1 MASLSDQPVKPA
13 VDPDDDP
20 EWKVQNDYTFYRPL
34 DYSSKQIRLISIA
47 PGSFDDP
54 LHCTLKRHTTPI
66 KEQDFEALSYCW
78 GDLKDTVTITLRHDH
93 TGFSSSGSERSGD
106 AEQTFNITKSLN
118 LALRHLR
125 HQDRERVIWI
135 DALCI
140 NQGSIR
146 ERNYAI
152 PFMVDVYRFASSVVL
167 FLGEENKKKNFTRIW
182 QLMTML
188 RSTIEEAL
196 PEGGMS
202 GPLTP
207 QHDIQGL
214 VDRLTFGSKDGKPE
228 GERLFRVH
236 LSLAAE
242 DFFEYQ
248 WFQRVWVV
256 QEVMNARRTV
266 VYCGDQKREWIDIL
280 VFFCTAVKN
289 SRSYAGAL
297 SGSLDLRDRLP
308 PFLWTKLLA
317 AQRGQHQKEGET
329 PSPPHLPLLE
339 VLTRARA
346 FAATDPRDKIFA
358 LLSFGEETHDI
369 EALPPRLKP
378 DYAKSSS
385 DVWKDVTRQ
394 WIIDHQSL
402 DILGIRH
409 EEVDKNNQIAQKTV
423 YISAQNQPK
432 LSNAESRFLIERP
445 PSDHPSWA
453 LWHAEHPVSAK
464 TALFRLDQPLPAC
477 QIPIDIKILDQP
489 VDSSMLSLRGVYI
502 DQIKSVQWPFKRW
515 NFSEHDIR
523 QFNYH
528 TQPPTSLD
536 DGVPIAWAAL
546 LGAVQ
551 GMGECD
557 TQQVKVKFPKEL
569 QIPPYPSGKS
579 LMQAFIEALICRR
592 FKQRFKLDGSD
603 EFMTDLISSLSAL
616 KLEDVK
622 EQGDSHDSNPTPA
635 KGVEAGSDIEAMSHF
650 AAHWAQSRCDPEMKW
665 IPEPAAGVFR
675 KLVKHGDSRK
685 FTEMCEF
692 AEGRCFFQT
701 KKGAFGLCP
710 QETQP
715 DDIVVSLSG
724 GRTPYVLR
732 QLKVGDSTAQKY
744 HWVLVGE
751 CYVHDLDIAKMTS
764 MTWEARPEAVQVFDI
779 S

>member
-1 MASLSDQPVKPA
+1 MASNSDQPARPA
-13 VDPDDDP
+13 IDPDDDP

-54 LHCTLKRHTTPI
+54 LLCTLKSHTTPI
-66 KEQDFEALSYCW
+66 HEQDFEALSYCW
-78 GDLKDTVTITLRHDH
+78 GDLQDTVTITLRHDH
-93 TGFSSSGSERSGD
+93 PKSGQEDSEHQGND
-106 AEQTFNITKSLN
+106 EQSFNITKSLN

-125 HQDRERVIWI
+125 YPDQERVIWI

-152 PFMVDVYRFASSVVL
+152 PFMVDVYRCASCVVV

-182 QLMTML
+182 QLMAML
-188 RSTIEEAL
+188 KSAIEKAL
-196 PEGGMS
+196 PGAGMS

-207 QHDIQGL
+207 HHDVHGL
-214 VDRLTFGSKDGKPE
+214 VDCLTFGTKDGKQE
-228 GERLFRVH
+228 GESIFRIH

-242 DFFEYQ
+242 DFFEYR

-256 QEVMNARRTV
+256 QEVMNAKKAI
-266 VYCGDQKREWIDIL
+266 VYCGDQKRDWIDIL

-297 SGSLDLRDRLP
+297 SGNLDLRDRLP

-317 AQRGQHQKEGET
+317 AQRGQQKEGET
-329 PSPPHLPLLE
+329 PSPPHLPLLDI
-339 VLTRARA
+339 LARSRA

-358 LLSFGEETHDI
+358 LLSFGQETFDI

-394 WIIDHQSL
+394 WIVDHQSL

-423 YISAQNQPK
+423 YVSAQNQPQ
-432 LSNAESRFLIERP
+432 LSNAQSRFVIEKP
-445 PSDHPSWA
+445 PSEHPSWA

-464 TALFRLDQPLPAC
+464 TALFRLEQTLPVC

-489 VDSSMLSLRGVYI
+489 ADSSTLSLRGIYI
-502 DQIKSVQWPFKRW
+502 EHIKSVQWPFKRW
-515 NFSEHDIR
+515 NFSESDIR

-528 TQPPTSLD
+528 TQPPTSLH
-536 DGVPIAWAAL
+536 DGVPVAWAAL

-551 GMGECD
+551 GIGEGSPE
-557 TQQVKVKFPKEL
+557 QVKIKFPKEL

-579 LMQAFIEALICRR
+579 IMQAFAETLICRR
-592 FKQRFKLDGSD
+592 FKERFKFDGSD
-603 EFMTDLISSLSAL
+603 EPLTDLVGSLGNL
-616 KLEDVK
+616 KLEETEK
-622 EQGDSHDSNPTPA
+622 SSDSTTTTSA
-635 KGVEAGSDIEAMSHF
+635 KVADEGSDVEALSHF
-650 AAHWAQSRCDPEMKW
+650 AAHWAHSQCDPDIKW
-665 IPEPAAGVFR
+665 LPEPAAGILR
-675 KLVKHGDSRK
+675 KLAKHGNSRK

-701 KKGAFGLCP
+701 AKGAFGLCP
-710 QETQP
+710 QESQAG
-715 DDIVVSLSG
+715 DIVVSLSG

-732 QLKVGDSTAQKY
+732 PSRIEDGVVQKQD
-744 HWVLVGE
+744 WVLVGE
-751 CYVHDLDIAKMTS
+751 CYLHDLDIAKMTRE
-764 MTWEARPEAVQVFDI
+764 TWEKRPEIVQVFDI
-779 S
+779 V

>member
-1 MASLSDQPVKPA
+1 MASVSDQPVRPA
-13 VDPDDDP
+13 IDPDDDP

-47 PGSFDDP
+47 SGSFDDP
-54 LHCTLKRHTTPI
+54 LVCTLKRHTTPI
-66 KEQDFEALSYCW
+66 EEQEFEALSYCW
-78 GDLKDTVTITLRHDH
+78 GDLQDTVTITLRHDH
-93 TGFSSSGSERSGD
+93 TGLPNPDLERRGD
-106 AEQTFNITKSLN
+106 DEQTFNITKSLN

-125 HQDRERVIWI
+125 RQDRERVIWI

-152 PFMVDVYRFASSVVL
+152 PFMVDVYRYASSVVV
-167 FLGEENKKKNFTRIW
+167 FLGEENKTKNFPRIW
-182 QLMTML
+182 QLMAML
-188 RSTIEEAL
+188 RSTIEKAL
-196 PEGGMS
+196 PEAGMS

-207 QHDIQGL
+207 QHDIQGF
-214 VDRLTFGSKDGKPE
+214 VDCLTLGSKDGKPE
-228 GERLFRVH
+228 SENLFRVH

-242 DFFEYQ
+242 DFFEFP

-256 QEVMNARRTV
+256 QEVMNAKRAI
-266 VYCGDQKREWIDIL
+266 VYCGGQEREWIDIL

-297 SGSLDLRDRLP
+297 SGNLDLRDRLP
-308 PFLWTKLLA
+308 PFLWTRLLA
-317 AQRGQHQKEGET
+317 AQRGQHQKEGDI
-329 PSPPHLPLLE
+329 PSPPRLPLLE
-339 VLTRARA
+339 VLTRGRA

-358 LLSFGEETHDI
+358 LLSFGEETQNI
-369 EALPPRLKP
+369 EALPSRLKP

-409 EEVDKNNQIAQKTV
+409 EEVDKNNQIAQKTI
-423 YISAQNQPK
+423 YISAQNQPR
-432 LSNAESRFLIERP
+432 LSNAESRFLVERP

-453 LWHAEHPVSAK
+453 LWHAEHPESAK
-464 TALFRLDQPLPAC
+464 AALFRLIQPLSAC
-477 QIPIDIKILDQP
+477 QIPIDVKLLDQP
-489 VDSSMLSLRGVYI
+489 ADSAMLSLRGVYI
-502 DQIKSVQWPFKRW
+502 DHINSVQWPFKRW
-515 NFSEHDIR
+515 NFSESDIR

-528 TQPPTSLD
+528 TQPPASVE
-536 DGVPIAWAAL
+536 DGIPIAWAAV

-551 GMGECD
+551 GMDLVGS
-557 TQQVKVKFPKEL
+557 L
-569 QIPPYPSGKS
+569 SG
-579 LMQAFIEALICRR
+579 L
-592 FKQRFKLDGSD
+592 KLGDGSIPGD
-603 EFMTDLISSLSAL
+603 G
-616 KLEDVK
+616 
-622 EQGDSHDSNPTPA
+622 GDSCVSPA
-635 KGVEAGSDIEAMSHF
+635 KSVEAGSDIEAMSHF
-650 AAHWAQSRCDPEMKW
+650 AAHWAQSRCDPEMRW

-675 KLVKHGDSRK
+675 KLAKHGNSRK

-692 AEGRCFFQT
+692 AEGRCFFQA
-701 KKGAFGLCP
+701 KNGPFGLCP
-710 QETQP
+710 QDTRP

-724 GRTPYVLR
+724 V
-732 QLKVGDSTAQKY
+732 
-744 HWVLVGE
+744 HWELVGE

-764 MTWEARPEAVQVFDI
+764 TAWEKRPEAIQVFDI

>member
-1 MASLSDQPVKPA
+1 MASVPDQPARPA
-13 VDPDDDP
+13 IDPDDDP

-47 PGSFDDP
+47 SGSFDDP
-54 LHCTLKRHTTPI
+54 LVCTLKRHTTPI
-66 KEQDFEALSYCW
+66 EEQEFEALSYCW
-78 GDLKDTVTITLRHDH
+78 GDLQDTVTIILRHDH
-93 TGFSSSGSERSGD
+93 TGLPNPDSERRGD
-106 AEQTFNITKSLN
+106 DEQTFNITKSLN

-125 HQDRERVIWI
+125 RQDRERVIWI

-152 PFMVDVYRFASSVVL
+152 PFMVDVYRYASSVVV
-167 FLGEENKKKNFTRIW
+167 FLGEENKTKNFTRIW
-182 QLMTML
+182 QLMAML
-188 RSTIEEAL
+188 RSTIEKAL
-196 PEGGMS
+196 PEAGMS

-207 QHDIQGL
+207 QHDIQGF
-214 VDRLTFGSKDGKPE
+214 VDCLTLGSKDGKPE
-228 GERLFRVH
+228 SENLFRVH

-242 DFFEYQ
+242 DFFEFP

-256 QEVMNARRTV
+256 QEVMNAKRAI
-266 VYCGDQKREWIDIL
+266 VYCGGQEREWIDIL

-297 SGSLDLRDRLP
+297 SGNLDLRDRLP
-308 PFLWTKLLA
+308 PFLWTRLLA
-317 AQRGQHQKEGET
+317 AQRGQHQKEGDI
-329 PSPPHLPLLE
+329 PSPPRLPLLE
-339 VLTRARA
+339 VLTRGRA

-358 LLSFGEETHDI
+358 LLSFGEETQNI
-369 EALPPRLKP
+369 EALPSRLKP

-423 YISAQNQPK
+423 YISAQNQPG

-453 LWHAEHPVSAK
+453 LWHAEHPESAK
-464 TALFRLDQPLPAC
+464 TALFRLIQPLSAC
-477 QIPIDIKILDQP
+477 QIPIDVKLLDQP
-489 VDSSMLSLRGVYI
+489 ADSAMLSLRGVYI
-502 DQIKSVQWPFKRW
+502 DHIKSVQWPFKRW
-515 NFSEHDIR
+515 NFSESDIR

-528 TQPPTSLD
+528 TQPPASVE
-536 DGVPIAWAAL
+536 DGIPIAWAAV

-551 GMGECD
+551 GMGEENA
-557 TQQVKVKFPKEL
+557 QQIKVKFPKEL
-569 QIPPYPSGKS
+569 QIPLIPV
-579 LMQAFIEALICRR
+579 AFIEALICRR
-592 FKQRFKLDGSD
+592 FKQRFKLDGTD
-603 EFMTDLISSLSAL
+603 ESIIDLVGSLSGL
-616 KLEDVK
+616 KLGDGSIP
-622 EQGDSHDSNPTPA
+622 GDSGDSCVSPA
-635 KGVEAGSDIEAMSHF
+635 KSVEAGSDIEAMSHF
-650 AAHWAQSRCDPEMKW
+650 AAHWAQSRCDPEMRW

-675 KLVKHGDSRK
+675 KLAKHGNSRK

-692 AEGRCFFQT
+692 AEGRCFFQA
-701 KKGAFGLCP
+701 KNGPFGLCP
-710 QETQP
+710 QDTRP
-715 DDIVVSLSG
+715 DDIVVTLSG

-732 QLKVGDSTAQKY
+732 QLHGEGDTTQSQ
-744 HWVLVGE
+744 HWELVGE

-764 MTWEARPEAVQVFDI
+764 TAWEKRPEAIQVFDI